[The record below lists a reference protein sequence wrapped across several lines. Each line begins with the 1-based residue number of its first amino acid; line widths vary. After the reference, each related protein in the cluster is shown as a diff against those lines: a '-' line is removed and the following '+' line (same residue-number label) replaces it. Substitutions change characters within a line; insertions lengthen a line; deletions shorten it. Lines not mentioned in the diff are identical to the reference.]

1 MPGFL
6 LHHANEVSHSPL
18 RHKPEDS
25 HAVGLL
31 DPREDHAILEA
42 LHIQSI
48 QSAHM
53 DPNSIR
59 KMSQQERLQAMEALW
74 DALMHEGVE
83 PSSPSWHQEVLA
95 SRTAKIEEGKAQFL
109 TLDELKA
116 EK

>member
-1 MPGFL
+1 
-6 LHHANEVSHSPL
+6 
-18 RHKPEDS
+18 
-25 HAVGLL
+25 
-31 DPREDHAILEA
+31 
-42 LHIQSI
+42 
-48 QSAHM
+48 M
-53 DPNSIR
+53 DPNAIR

-74 DALMHEGVE
+74 DALMHDGVE